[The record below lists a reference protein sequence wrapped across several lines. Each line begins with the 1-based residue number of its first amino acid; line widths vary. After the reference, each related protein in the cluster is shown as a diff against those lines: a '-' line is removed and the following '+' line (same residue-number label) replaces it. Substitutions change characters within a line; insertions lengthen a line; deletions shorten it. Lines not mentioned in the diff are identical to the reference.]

1 MEKDPDN
8 VANIHNRFSLTLLN
22 PSSHYFS
29 LAVSLTIS
37 TLIAFTVYF
46 GYLGES
52 TTDDM
57 WYRIPLIVGVLALT
71 QFIDVRFTKK
81 KEYSKS
87 LHSSLFGNMLWIVT
101 LLMGLLASIVLGK
114 ETSLFFVTFGMLLF
128 ASFRIG
134 IYTTTL
140 GVNLKKA
147 WAICLVQPL
156 SMFLVLIPQELW
168 VPMLS
173 DPLSL
178 SYGVSFV
185 IIASVWSVLTDRAG
199 RPGMES
205 THKTIQAYLASQGND
220 FTDAEEIMEKRSNET
235 RVTTLQIRL
244 STATPTQ
251 SQKDKEGETEFTII
265 LPDIHPGPYHPV
277 GGSNIPYMIYKK
289 MASSAMV
296 MHSISDHSLNLPSK
310 EQVEKYLKSLDD
322 SKTKESG
329 FQCTEPI
336 TVQINKARITGM
348 LFGNDPL
355 LILSLSPHGMEDI
368 PSYMKEGIAQ
378 YAEDKN
384 YTRTMIVDSHNAM
397 GEEISKEDDGQDMLN
412 AAKTCLDTLMTQKK
426 FPMEF
431 GYANSDKMDVWTE
444 DLGMG
449 GLGILC
455 LRINEKKYF
464 LGWADANNMENGVRE
479 KIVSIFENKGYN
491 LVEICTSDTHYAPV
505 KARNR
510 NGYYQLGLITSAEKL
525 AKWYLEVAKNAEKSM
540 IQGMFEI
547 LENETRVRVM
557 GQSIYEDYSKA
568 LDNSLKI
575 TKGFVIGCTGL
586 FITSLFL

>member
-29 LAVSLTIS
+29 LVGSLAIS
-37 TLIAFTVYF
+37 VVISVTVYF
-46 GYLGES
+46 GYLGELAI
-52 TTDDM
+52 DEM
-57 WYRIPLIVGVLALT
+57 WYRIPLVVGVLALT

-101 LLMGLLASIVLGK
+101 LLMGLLASIVLSK
-114 ETSLFFVTFGMLLF
+114 EASLFFVTFGMLLF
-128 ASFRIG
+128 ASFRVG

-156 SMFLVLIPQELW
+156 SMFLVLMPQELW
-168 VPMLS
+168 IPMLS

-178 SYGVSFV
+178 SYGISFV

-220 FTDAEEIMEKRSNET
+220 FTDAEDIMEKRSNET
-235 RVTTLQIRL
+235 KVTTLQIRI
-244 STATPTQ
+244 TA
-251 SQKDKEGETEFTII
+251 SQKNKEDQTKFTII

-289 MASSAMV
+289 MSSSAMV

-310 EQVEKYLKSLDD
+310 EQVEKYLESLDD
-322 SKTKESG
+322 SKIKEEG
-329 FQCTEPI
+329 VQCTEMI
-336 TVQINKARITGM
+336 TVQINKARVNGM
-348 LFGNDPL
+348 LFGDDPL
-355 LILSLSPHGMEDI
+355 LVLSLSPHGMEDI
-368 PSYMKEGIAQ
+368 PSYMKEGITQ
-378 YAEDKN
+378 YAKKKN

-397 GEEISKEDDGQDMLN
+397 GEEISQEDGKDMLN

-426 FPMEF
+426 FSMEF

-455 LRINEKKYF
+455 LRINGKKYF

-479 KIVSIFENKGYN
+479 KIISIFEKKGYN

-525 AKWYLEVAKNAEKSM
+525 AKWYLEVAKNAESSM
-540 IQGMFEI
+540 ARGRFEI
-547 LENETRVRVM
+547 LENETRVKVM

-575 TKGFVIGCTGL
+575 TKGFVIGCVV
-586 FITSLFL
+586 FFSTSLFL